1 MREEAIEKKEKDIK
15 VQEEQLQQREKKC
28 TEKEQNVM
36 VREGAVSTKEEKWVA
51 TEKRMQENSS
61 KLPSV
66 IQFNVGMCLLFLH
79 IFFFF
84 PFPCCPST
92 LLI

>member
-1 MREEAIEKKEKDIK
+1 MEEKENKVK

-28 TEKEQNVM
+28 NEREQNVM
-36 VREGAVSTKEEKWVA
+36 VREGAVSTKEEKWAA

-66 IQFNVGMCLLFLH
+66 IQFNVGMCLSLSSHILLFS
-79 IFFFF
+79 
-84 PFPCCPST
+84 PCYSST
-92 LLI
+92 SLLCLPY